1 MALRGTVLG
10 MLFLGAVPVL
20 AADWPPPVAKA
31 VREREQFCAEAGG
44 KPVVGAKFIRQ
55 LSLDGDARADFI
67 LNDSE
72 FRCTKGAPGFCG
84 SGGCSVEVFL
94 SSAKG
99 GLKSVLTELGSGYAV
114 RKTKN
119 GSRITVQTRNG
130 PVTYRFAGG
139 CAVPVAGGGERS
151 C

>member
-1 MALRGTVLG
+1 MRLSAAVLG
-10 MLFLGAVPVL
+10 LLIGASPAL
-20 AADWPPPVAKA
+20 AADWPPAVAKA
-31 VREREQFCAEAGG
+31 VQEREKFCAEQGG
-44 KPVVGAKFIRQ
+44 KPIIGAKFIRQ

-99 GLKSVLTELGSGYAV
+99 GLKSVLTKLGSGYAV
-114 RKTKN
+114 RKTK
-119 GSRITVQTRNG
+119 GGARVTMRTRNG
-130 PVTYRFAGG
+130 PVTYRFAAG
-139 CAVPVAGGGERS
+139 CAVRVDGGERS